1 MPLDY
6 TDVRALPALAGRN
19 AGTLA
24 DCIDAPAVLQAHITQ
39 TSWESFTPCMAE
51 GPVLE
56 LLILLPYEWTVW
68 VSTQENFTAAWILV
82 DLVVIGG
89 EDCVARSGSR
99 RSRG

>member
-39 TSWESFTPCMAE
+39 TSWESFTP
-51 GPVLE
+51 
-56 LLILLPYEWTVW
+56 
-68 VSTQENFTAAWILV
+68 
-82 DLVVIGG
+82 
-89 EDCVARSGSR
+89 
-99 RSRG
+99 